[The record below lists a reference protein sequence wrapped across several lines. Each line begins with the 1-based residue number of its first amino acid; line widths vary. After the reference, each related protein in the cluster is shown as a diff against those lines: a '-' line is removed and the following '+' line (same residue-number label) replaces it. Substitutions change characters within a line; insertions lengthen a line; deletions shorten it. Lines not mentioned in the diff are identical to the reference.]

1 MTRGILLALGAG
13 IFLVC
18 GGCGLKDKPA
28 PSAAQIIENSIQAS
42 GGAEAW
48 RKVQT
53 MVWVGH
59 IQGRHTP
66 MASMPF
72 VLEMKRP
79 DKTRFQIRVQNQ
91 VLVRMFDGVQGW
103 TVHPARGGGPRFQ
116 RYTGQELRYARD
128 APGIGGLL
136 PDHKARGVTLALEG
150 IDQVDGRRAY
160 RLRAELPSGT
170 RRHIWIDARTFL
182 AIRSDRQSRGAF
194 GQQAT
199 VYVHY
204 RNYQTVA
211 GLKMPFRIESGP
223 ARARGRD
230 VMVIDRVV
238 LNPSLPDWVFSRR
251 ASGRRGQGDSGAPRR
266 QRLPEPPH
274 ASSVDPGRVVP
285 GVMGEPLQRSPGQAQ

>member
-1 MTRGILLALGAG
+1 M
-13 IFLVC
+13 
-18 GGCGLKDKPA
+18 KDNPA

-48 RKVQT
+48 RKIQSI
-53 MVWVGH
+53 VWVGH
-59 IQGRHTP
+59 IQGQRTP
-66 MASMPF
+66 MVSMPF

-128 APGIGGLL
+128 APGIGGVLL
-136 PDHKARGVTLALEG
+136 DHSARGVTLALEG
-150 IDQVDGRRAY
+150 IDQIDGRRTY

-170 RRHIWIDARTFL
+170 RRHVWIDARTFL

-199 VYVHY
+199 VYVYY
-204 RNYQTVA
+204 RNYRTVA

-223 ARARGRD
+223 ARAEGRD

-251 ASGRRGQGDSGAPRR
+251 TAGRRGHGDSGAARR
-266 QRLPEPPH
+266 QPAPGSAHALAVLP
-274 ASSVDPGRVVP
+274 DRRVP
-285 GVMGEPLQRSPGQAQ
+285 GATGEPLRRSRGQAQ